1 MLIVLDIDDTI
12 LARNS
17 KEINDYTINIFKKLN
32 ELGHLIVYNT
42 ARDLS
47 ATKFILNNYL
57 PNYFIFNSGSQIY
70 DNNYNILFD
79 KKIDLITT
87 KEIFSLFNELKPKS
101 ILVSKNGKTYSNDK
115 NYQARHPHI
124 TYDDF
129 SNLNED
135 VNKIVCC
142 LDNDASLVL
151 KEKFPHLNIVN
162 YVGGPFYKI
171 TATNKAFG
179 LQELQKLLNYP
190 KTIAFGDDITDLEM
204 LLLADKG
211 IIMKNSQKELFNYD
225 FEVTSSCVDN
235 GVASY
240 LEEHLIKKEDL

>member
-12 LARNS
+12 LPRNS
-17 KEINDYTINIFKKLN
+17 KEINDYTLNIFKKLN
-32 ELGHLIVYNT
+32 KLGHLIVYNT

-47 ATKFILNNYL
+47 ATKFILNNYR

-70 DNNYNILFD
+70 DNNYNLLFD
-79 KKIDLITT
+79 KKIDLTT
-87 KEIFSLFNELKPKS
+87 TIKIFSLFKELKPKS
-101 ILVSKNGKTYSNDK
+101 ILVSKDGKTYSNDK
-115 NYQARHPHI
+115 NYQANHPHI

-129 SNLNED
+129 NNLNEA
-135 VNKIVCC
+135 VNKIVC
-142 LDNDASLVL
+142 LLEHDKALVL
-151 KEKFPHLNIVN
+151 KEKFPYLNIVN

-171 TATNKAFG
+171 TATNKVLG
-179 LQELQKLLNYP
+179 LKALQKMLNYP

-211 IIMKNSQKELFNYD
+211 IIMKNSQKELFNYNFD
-225 FEVTSSCVDN
+225 VTSSCIDN